1 MENQTRR
8 RREFPHTYVILFA
21 VILCCAAATWFV
33 PGGHYA
39 VDGNGVA
46 VFERVEA
53 EPQTWQVFTALSDGF
68 VDQAGIVVFILII
81 GGSFWIV
88 NGSRAVEAGILS
100 FLACTRKWER
110 HRWLARVGVNNL
122 VMVSVMLVFSLFG
135 AVFGMSEETIAF
147 VPLLIPLAVTMGYDS
162 LVGICL
168 VYVAAHVGFAGAFL
182 NPFTVGIA
190 QELAGLPLF
199 SGIGYR
205 IFCWAVLT
213 AMTVVFVLVYAAR
226 VRRQPFRSP
235 AIAADAGR
243 EVSGVGSGGAP
254 APYCNRSSW
263 LSFGLTAAILAAFV
277 LGYSGECRLNLGGTV
292 YAAPWLL
299 PAASAAYAVCSVPAL
314 RKSVHR
320 YILVLLGFSMVF
332 LVIGVLGY
340 GWYLTE
346 ISALFLGLG
355 LAAGIASGLSAN
367 GIVREFLAGAKDIL
381 SAAVVVGLAAGI
393 IRILQE
399 GRIIDTLLFA
409 LAESLDGVGET
420 GSLGLMYGIQALI
433 NTVIPSASAKA
444 AITMP
449 VMAPFAD
456 LIGLSRQATVL
467 AFQFGD
473 GFTNMVTPTSGVLMA
488 VLGLAKVPYAVW
500 LKFIWRFVLLLLAAG
515 FLLLLPT
522 VFCPPSGF

>member
-1 MENQTRR
+1 MEKQTRR

-39 VDGNGVA
+39 VDADGTA
-46 VFERVEA
+46 VFEQVEA
-53 EPQTWQVFTALSDGF
+53 VPQTWQVFTALSDGF
-68 VDQAGIVVFILII
+68 VSQAGIVVFILII

-88 NGSRAVEAGILS
+88 NGSRAVEAGILA
-100 FLACTRKWER
+100 FLECTRKWER
-110 HRWLARVGVNNL
+110 HRWLARIGVNNL

-147 VPLLIPLAVTMGYDS
+147 VPLLIPLAVRMGYDS

-182 NPFTVGIA
+182 NPFTIGIA

-205 IFCWAVLT
+205 VVCWAVLT

-226 VRRQPFRSP
+226 VRRRPSCSP
-235 AIAADAGR
+235 VFASDAR
-243 EVSGVGSGGAP
+243 RCASGDGSGNSP
-254 APYCNRSSW
+254 VPYRNRSSW
-263 LSFGLTAAILAAFV
+263 VSFSLTAGILFAFV
-277 LGYSGECRLNLGGTV
+277 LGYSGECRLNFGGRETAV
-292 YAAPWLL
+292 PWLL
-299 PAASAAYAVCSVPAL
+299 PAAALSFAFCSVRAL
-314 RKSVHR
+314 LRSVHR

-355 LAAGIASGLSAN
+355 LAAGIASGLSPN
-367 GIVREFLAGAKDIL
+367 GLVREFLAGAKDIL

-409 LAESLDGVGET
+409 LAESLDGVGKT

-500 LKFIWRFVLLLLAAG
+500 LKFVWKFVLLLLAVG
-515 FLLLLPT
+515 FLLLLPA
-522 VFCPPSGF
+522 VFCPLNGF